1 MSARSSKTK
10 HKTQY
15 QAKHKTQ
22 YQAKRKTSKRR
33 SKRGPD
39 LIFLSTL
46 LLILCFGIV
55 MVFSASY
62 YVAMTAH
69 SNRLFFVRRQV
80 TFGLLG
86 LGAMFVVIYFVDYH
100 WLKNRMIVLIGYL
113 GSLSLVVGVMVMG
126 VEKKG
131 AQRWIEIGGI
141 TFQPSE
147 IVKVAVIIALSA
159 FIVNNQDKMHKAL
172 YICISWTIVGVPAA
186 LIARENLSS
195 AIVVGFVG
203 MVIIFVSSKV
213 TWYLPLFGGAG
224 VGFGLYAY
232 NLAMTTDPSE
242 ELGWRTLGGILKQY
256 RLNRLRVWKNPWLDP
271 QNGGYQA
278 IQSLYAVG
286 SGGLFGLGIGMG
298 VQKLGFIP
306 EPHNDIIFAVIA
318 EELGLIGAAGI
329 IIAFTILV
337 VRGLIIGIQA
347 QDLFGML
354 VATGLSTM
362 IGIQVLINVAVNT
375 NTIPTTG
382 MQLPF
387 ISYGGTALVVALGS
401 MGIILNISR
410 FANVRKVDG
419 LR

>member
-1 MSARSSKTK
+1 MSTRSKNSRTKTSNG
-10 HKTQY
+10 
-15 QAKHKTQ
+15 
-22 YQAKRKTSKRR
+22 KRKKVRKHR
-33 SKRGPD
+33 PD
-39 LIFLSTL
+39 IIFLSTL
-46 LLILCFGIV
+46 LLILAFGIV

-62 YVAMTAH
+62 YMAMRTTG
-69 SNRLFFVRRQV
+69 NQYYFVIRQAR
-80 TFGLLG
+80 FGLLG
-86 LGAMFVVIYFVDYH
+86 LAAMFIVIYFLNYD
-100 WLKNRMIVLIGYL
+100 WLRKPIFVLAAYF
-113 GSLSLVVGVMVMG
+113 GSLSLVVFVMIAG

-147 IVKVAVIIALSA
+147 LVKVAVIIALSA
-159 FIVNNQDKMHKAL
+159 FIVRYQDKMHKAL
-172 YICISWTIVGVPAA
+172 YIMISWFIVLIPAA

-203 MVIIFVSSKV
+203 AVIIFISSKV
-213 TWYLPLFGGAG
+213 TWYFPLFIIAGGGFAG
-224 VGFGLYAY
+224 FAY
-232 NLAMTTDPSE
+232 NLAMTTDPADD
-242 ELGWRTLGGILKQY
+242 LGWKRLGGILEQY

-271 QNGGYQA
+271 QGHGYQA

-286 SGGLFGLGIGMG
+286 SGGLFGLGLGMG

-329 IIAFTILV
+329 ILAFAILV
-337 VRGLIIGIQA
+337 IRGLIIGIQA
-347 QDLFGML
+347 KDLFGML

-362 IGIQVLINVAVNT
+362 IGIQVLFNVAVNT
-375 NTIPTTG
+375 NSIPTTG

-387 ISYGGTALVVALGS
+387 ISYGGTALLVALGS

-410 FANVRKVDG
+410 SSKVRKVGG

>member
-1 MSARSSKTK
+1 MSKRS
-10 HKTQY
+10 
-15 QAKHKTQ
+15 AKK
-22 YQAKRKTSKRR
+22 KRQVASKRR
-33 SKRGPD
+33 KRSSKRGPD

-46 LLILCFGIV
+46 LLILCFGVV

-62 YVAMTAH
+62 YVAMTNQG
-69 SNRLFFVRRQV
+69 NRFHFVKRQVIMGLIGLTAMFFVTYFIDYSFFRR
-80 TFGLLG
+80 
-86 LGAMFVVIYFVDYH
+86 
-100 WLKNRMIVLIGYL
+100 RSIVLLSYF
-113 GSLSLVVGVMVMG
+113 GSLSLVLAVLVMG

-131 AQRWIEIGGI
+131 AQRWIEIAGI
-141 TFQPSE
+141 SFQPSE
-147 IVKVAVIIALSA
+147 LVKVAVIITLSA
-159 FIVNNQDKMHKAL
+159 FIANNQAKMHKAL
-172 YICISWTIVGVPAA
+172 YIFISWAIVGIPAG
-186 LIARENLSS
+186 LIATENLSS

-213 TWYLPLFGGAG
+213 TWYFPLFIGGG
-224 VGFGLYAY
+224 VGFGMYAY
-232 NLAMTTDPSE
+232 NLAMTTERSE
-242 ELGWRTLGGILKQY
+242 ELGARELGGILKQY
-256 RLNRLRVWKNPWLDP
+256 RLDRLRIWKNPWLDP
-271 QNGGYQA
+271 QDKGYQA

-286 SGGLFGLGIGMG
+286 SGGLFGLGLGMG

-318 EELGLIGAAGI
+318 EELGLVGAAGI

-347 QDLFGML
+347 RDLFGML
-354 VATGLSTM
+354 VATGLSAM

-410 FANVRKVDG
+410 TAKVRKTSG

>member
-1 MSARSSKTK
+1 MSTRSSKSQVSRK
-10 HKTQY
+10 KV
-15 QAKHKTQ
+15 K
-22 YQAKRKTSKRR
+22 KRN
-33 SKRGPD
+33 KRGPD

-46 LLILCFGIV
+46 LLILCFGVV

-62 YVAMTAH
+62 YVAMTNQG
-69 SNRLFFVRRQV
+69 NRFHFVKRQVMMGLIGLIAMSIVTYAVDYSFFKRRFFV
-80 TFGLLG
+80 LLSY
-86 LGAMFVVIYFVDYH
+86 V
-100 WLKNRMIVLIGYL
+100 
-113 GSLSLVVGVMVMG
+113 GSLSLVVAVMVMG
-126 VEKKG
+126 IEKKG
-131 AQRWIEIGGI
+131 AQRWIEIAGI
-141 TFQPSE
+141 SFQPSE
-147 IVKVAVIIALSA
+147 LVKVAVIIALSA
-159 FIVNNQDKMHKAL
+159 FIANNQEKMHNAL
-172 YICISWTIVGVPAA
+172 YILISWVIIIVPAFLVA
-186 LIARENLSS
+186 TENLSS
-195 AIVVGFVG
+195 AIVIAFVG
-203 MVIIFVSSKV
+203 TVIIFVSSKV
-213 TWYLPLFGGAG
+213 TWYFPFFAAGGI
-224 VGFGLYAY
+224 GFGAYAY
-232 NLAMTTDPSE
+232 NLAMTTDPTE
-242 ELGWRTLGGILKQY
+242 DLGMRTLGGILKQY
-256 RLNRLRVWKNPWLDP
+256 RLNRLRIWKDPWLDP
-271 QNGGYQA
+271 QDKGYQA

-286 SGGLFGLGIGMG
+286 SGGLFGLGLGMG

-347 QDLFGML
+347 RDLFGML

-410 FANVRKVDG
+410 SAKVRKADG
-419 LR
+419 LK

>member
-1 MSARSSKTK
+1 MSRRSGRRQPQVSSRK
-10 HKTQY
+10 
-15 QAKHKTQ
+15 
-22 YQAKRKTSKRR
+22 AKRRR
-33 SKRGPD
+33 KRGPD

-62 YVAMTAH
+62 YVAMTKQG
-69 SNRLFFVRRQV
+69 NRFHFVKRQVLMGFIGLVAMFFVTYFIDYSFFKRR
-80 TFGLLG
+80 F
-86 LGAMFVVIYFVDYH
+86 
-100 WLKNRMIVLIGYL
+100 IVLLSYV
-113 GSLSLVVGVMVMG
+113 GSLSLVVAVMVMG
-126 VEKKG
+126 IEKKG
-131 AQRWIEIGGI
+131 AQRWIEIAGI
-141 TFQPSE
+141 SFQPSE
-147 IVKVAVIIALSA
+147 LVKVAVIITLSA
-159 FIVNNQDKMHKAL
+159 FIVNNQAKMHKGL
-172 YICISWTIVGVPAA
+172 YILSSWAIVIIPAL

-195 AIVVGFVG
+195 AIVVGVVG
-203 MVIIFVSSKV
+203 TVIIFVSSKV
-213 TWYLPLFGGAG
+213 TWYFPILGVSGIGAATY
-224 VGFGLYAY
+224 VY
-232 NLAMTTDPSE
+232 NLAMTTDPTE
-242 ELGWRTLGGILKQY
+242 DLGIRELGGVLKQY
-256 RLNRLRVWKNPWLDP
+256 RLNRLRIWKDPWLDP
-271 QNGGYQA
+271 QDKGYQA

-286 SGGLFGLGIGMG
+286 SGGLFGLGLGMG

-329 IIAFTILV
+329 IIAYTILV
-337 VRGLIIGIQA
+337 IRGLIIGIQA
-347 QDLFGML
+347 RDLFGML

-410 FANVRKVDG
+410 SAKVRKADG
-419 LR
+419 LK

>member
-1 MSARSSKTK
+1 MSRRS
-10 HKTQY
+10 
-15 QAKHKTQ
+15 
-22 YQAKRKTSKRR
+22 AKRKKKT

-39 LIFLSTL
+39 IIFLSTL

-62 YVAMTAH
+62 YVAMTNQG
-69 SNRLFFVRRQV
+69 NRFHFVKRQVIMGLIGLVAMFFVTYFMDYNFFRRR
-80 TFGLLG
+80 
-86 LGAMFVVIYFVDYH
+86 I
-100 WLKNRMIVLIGYL
+100 IVLLSYF
-113 GSLSLVVGVMVMG
+113 GSLSLVLAVLVMG
-126 VEKKG
+126 IEKKG
-131 AQRWIEIGGI
+131 AQRWIEIAGI
-141 TFQPSE
+141 SFQPSE
-147 IVKVAVIIALSA
+147 LVKVAVIITLSA
-159 FIVNNQDKMHKAL
+159 FIANNQEKMHKGL
-172 YICISWTIVGVPAA
+172 YILTSWAIVGIPAA
-186 LIARENLSS
+186 LIATENLSS

-203 MVIIFVSSKV
+203 TVIIFISSKV
-213 TWYLPLFGGAG
+213 TWYFPLFLGGGAG
-224 VGFGLYAY
+224 FGMYAY

-242 ELGWRTLGGILKQY
+242 ELGARELGGILKQY
-256 RLNRLRVWKNPWLDP
+256 RLNRLRIWKNPWLDP
-271 QNGGYQA
+271 QDKGYQA

-286 SGGLFGLGIGMG
+286 SGGLFGLGLGMG
-298 VQKLGFIP
+298 EQKLGFIP

-318 EELGLIGAAGI
+318 EELGLVGAAGI

-347 QDLFGML
+347 RDLFGML
-354 VATGLSTM
+354 VATGLSAM

-410 FANVRKVDG
+410 TAKVRKTSG

>member
-1 MSARSSKTK
+1 MRKKSSK
-10 HKTQY
+10 
-15 QAKHKTQ
+15 
-22 YQAKRKTSKRR
+22 KRR
-33 SKRGPD
+33 RKKSPD
-39 LIFLSTL
+39 IIFLATL

-62 YVAMTAH
+62 YFAMTSKGDQFH
-69 SNRLFFVRRQV
+69 FVKRQTIFGV
-80 TFGLLG
+80 FGLVCML
-86 LGAMFVVIYFVDYH
+86 FIIYFMDYR
-100 WLKNRMIVLIGYL
+100 WLKNRFIIAAGYL
-113 GSLSLVVGVMVMG
+113 GSLSLVVFVMVSG
-126 VEKKG
+126 VERKG

-147 IVKVAVIIALSA
+147 LVKLAVILTLSA
-159 FIVNNQDKMHKAL
+159 FIVNNQDKMDRWL
-172 YICISWTIVGVPAA
+172 YIVTSWLIVLVPAA
-186 LIARENLSS
+186 LIATENLSS
-195 AIVVGFVG
+195 AIVVAFVG
-203 MVIIFVSSKV
+203 IVIIFVSSKV
-213 TWYLPLFGGAG
+213 TWYFPLFGLAGAG
-224 VGFGLYAY
+224 FGGYVY

-242 ELGWRTLGGILKQY
+242 ELGARALGGVLKQY
-256 RLNRLRVWKNPWLDP
+256 RLNRIRVWRNPWLDP
-271 QNGGYQA
+271 QVGGYQA

-286 SGGLFGLGIGMG
+286 SGGLFGLGLGRG

-318 EELGLIGAAGI
+318 EELGLIGAGGI

-347 QDLFGML
+347 GDLFGML
-354 VATGLSTM
+354 VATGISTM

-387 ISYGGTALVVALGS
+387 ISYGGTALVVALIS

-410 FANVRKVDG
+410 FSKVRKVDG
-419 LR
+419 LK

>member
-1 MSARSSKTK
+1 MNTRSGSKSRRNEK
-10 HKTQY
+10 KTPTNNRK
-15 QAKHKTQ
+15 AKSRR
-22 YQAKRKTSKRR
+22 KRS
-33 SKRGPD
+33 PD
-39 LIFLSTL
+39 LIFLATL

-62 YVAMTAH
+62 YVAMTDNGNQFH
-69 SNRLFFVRRQV
+69 FVKRQII
-80 TFGLLG
+80 FGVLG
-86 LGAMFVVIYFVDYH
+86 LVAMFFITYFVDYTFFKH
-100 WLKNRMIVLIGYL
+100 RLIVLASYV
-113 GSLSLVVGVMVMG
+113 GSLSLVIAVMVMG

-131 AQRWIEIGGI
+131 AQRWIKIAGV

-147 IVKVAVIIALSA
+147 LVKVAVIITLAA
-159 FIVNNQDKMHKAL
+159 FISNNQEKMHKAL
-172 YICISWTIVGVPAA
+172 YIAISWLIVLIPAG
-186 LIARENLSS
+186 LIATENLSS

-203 MVIIFVSSKV
+203 VVIIFISSKV
-213 TWYLPLFGGAG
+213 TWYFPLFIGGG
-224 VGFGLYAY
+224 VGFGAYAY

-242 ELGWRTLGGILKQY
+242 ELGFRALGGILKQY
-256 RLNRLRVWKNPWLDP
+256 RLNRLRIWKNPWLDP
-271 QNGGYQA
+271 QDKGYQA
-278 IQSLYAVG
+278 IQSLYAVQ
-286 SGGLFGLGIGMG
+286 SGGLFGLGLGMG

-337 VRGLIIGIQA
+337 VRGLIIGAQA

-354 VATGLSTM
+354 VATGLSSM

-387 ISYGGTALVVALGS
+387 ISYGGTALAVALAS

-410 FANVRKVDG
+410 TAKVRKADG
-419 LR
+419 LK

>member
-1 MSARSSKTK
+1 MSTRSSKRRQQERKPQIRGERTK
-10 HKTQY
+10 
-15 QAKHKTQ
+15 KH
-22 YQAKRKTSKRR
+22 SKH
-33 SKRGPD
+33 GPD
-39 LIFLSTL
+39 IIFLSTL
-46 LLILCFGIV
+46 LLILCFGVV

-62 YVAMTAH
+62 YVAMTSH
-69 SNRLFFVRRQV
+69 GDRFHFVKRQV
-80 TFGLLG
+80 QFGVIG
-86 LGAMFVVIYFVDYH
+86 LVVMFLVTYVMDYNFF
-100 WLKNRMIVLIGYL
+100 KRRIIVLLSYF
-113 GSLSLVVGVMVMG
+113 GSLSLVIAVLVMG

-131 AQRWIEIGGI
+131 AQRWIEIAGI

-147 IVKVAVIIALSA
+147 LVKVAVIITLSA
-159 FIVNNQDKMHKAL
+159 FIVNNQDKMHKVR
-172 YICISWTIVGVPAA
+172 YIVTSWAIVLIPTG
-186 LIARENLSS
+186 LIAMENLSS

-203 MVIIFVSSKV
+203 AVIIFVSSKV
-213 TWYLPLFGGAG
+213 TVYFPVLGAG
-224 VGFGLYAY
+224 GIAFAGYVY

-242 ELGWRTLGGILKQY
+242 DLGVRELGGILKQY
-256 RLNRLRVWKNPWLDP
+256 RLNRLRIWRNPWLDP
-271 QNGGYQA
+271 QDKGYQA

-286 SGGLFGLGIGMG
+286 SGGLFGLGLGMG

-347 QDLFGML
+347 RDMFGML
-354 VATGLSTM
+354 VATGLSCM

-387 ISYGGTALVVALGS
+387 ISYGGTALVVALAS

-410 FANVRKVDG
+410 TAKVRKTDG
-419 LR
+419 LK

>member
-1 MSARSSKTK
+1 MSTRPKQRPKSKPRPK
-10 HKTQY
+10 
-15 QAKHKTQ
+15 AKV
-22 YQAKRKTSKRR
+22 RKKS
-33 SKRGPD
+33 PD

-46 LLILCFGIV
+46 LLILLFGII

-62 YVAMTAH
+62 YFAMTKIGNQYHFVKRQAA
-69 SNRLFFVRRQV
+69 LGVAGLIIMFIIIFF
-80 TFGLLG
+80 
-86 LGAMFVVIYFVDYH
+86 MDYR
-100 WLKNRMIVLIGYL
+100 WLKNRLIVLLGYF
-113 GSLSLVVGVMVMG
+113 GSLSLVLFVIIAG

-147 IVKVAVIIALSA
+147 IVKVTVIIALSA
-159 FIVNNQDKMHKAL
+159 FIVRNQDKMHRWT
-172 YICISWTIVGVPAA
+172 YIIISWLIVLVPAVV
-186 LIARENLSS
+186 IATENLSS
-195 AIVVGFVG
+195 AIVVLFVG
-203 MVIIFVSSKV
+203 AVIIFISSKRV
-213 TWYLPLFGGAG
+213 GYFLILGGLGLAG
-224 VGFGLYAY
+224 SMYAY
-232 NLAMTTDPSE
+232 NLAMTSDPTQE
-242 ELGWRTLGGILKQY
+242 FPGIKGKILKQY

-271 QNGGYQA
+271 QVGGYQA

-286 SGGLFGLGIGMG
+286 SGGLFGLGLGKG
-298 VQKLGFIP
+298 EQKLGFIP

-318 EELGLIGAAGI
+318 EELGLVGAAGL

-337 VRGLIIGIQA
+337 IRGLIIAAQA

-354 VATGLSTM
+354 LATGLSSM

-387 ISYGGTALVVALGS
+387 ISYGGTALVVALAS

-410 FANVRKVDG
+410 FAKVRKTDG
-419 LR
+419 LK